1 MQVEQGNLGGDVKS
15 LTPIVFINGRFFG
28 YKMTI
33 GYFQKENSFAK
44 RVICQMIG
52 NSKNYIELSR
62 LERKKYDIVDEILLQ
77 IIVY

>member
-1 MQVEQGNLGGDVKS
+1 MQVEQGNLGGDEKS

-33 GYFQKENSFAK
+33 GYFQKKENSLAK

-52 NSKNYIELSR
+52 NSKNYIEL
-62 LERKKYDIVDEILLQ
+62 LQ
-77 IIVY
+77 IIVFRMPF